1 MNYKKGFTLVEI
13 IISIAVLI
21 IVMIAVSMFQ
31 YNVIN
36 FNKSSEVSL
45 TNVYEAES
53 ILKNMTKELRT
64 MIPSANGS
72 YPILTVST
80 SSITF
85 YTDSDSNG
93 IIEQIRYFL
102 ATTTIFR
109 GKTDP
114 SGTPAMYNTNNE
126 SRKILVTG
134 VRNGPNY
141 PIFEY
146 FSSSYAGTSSAMTY
160 PIDIKSIRLVKI
172 NITIDSDINKS
183 PIPITYTSQTALRN
197 LKDNQ

>member
-1 MNYKKGFTLVEI
+1 
-13 IISIAVLI
+13 
-21 IVMIAVSMFQ
+21 
-31 YNVIN
+31 
-36 FNKSSEVSL
+36 
-45 TNVYEAES
+45 
-53 ILKNMTKELRT
+53 
-64 MIPSANGS
+64 
-72 YPILTVST
+72 
-80 SSITF
+80 
-85 YTDSDSNG
+85 
-93 IIEQIRYFL
+93 
-102 ATTTIFR
+102 
-109 GKTDP
+109 
-114 SGTPAMYNTNNE
+114 MYNTNNE